1 MGQALSGK
9 RCGPRRIAGSSRT
22 RNLLSGDAMVG
33 YPVFEILIKG
43 SIPDALQ
50 RVRDTATKEGVQ
62 FTGDTKDGNF
72 SGSGVF
78 GYYTV
83 SANIVSIKITRCGSS
98 SGSGCGRVVQGTT
111 HPLTSFC
118 DICTRGL
125 REGTPKYRCNCE

>member
-1 MGQALSGK
+1 
-9 RCGPRRIAGSSRT
+9 
-22 RNLLSGDAMVG
+22 MVG

-83 SANIVSIKITRCGSS
+83 SANIVSIKITALGFPAS
-98 SGSGCGRVVQGTT
+98 
-111 HPLTSFC
+111 
-118 DICTRGL
+118 L
-125 REGTPKYRCNCE
+125 RYDRESLENKVREFFG